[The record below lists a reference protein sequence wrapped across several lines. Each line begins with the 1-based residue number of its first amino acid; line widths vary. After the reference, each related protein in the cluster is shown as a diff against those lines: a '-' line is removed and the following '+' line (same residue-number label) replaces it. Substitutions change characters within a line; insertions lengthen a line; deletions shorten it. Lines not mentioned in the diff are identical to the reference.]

1 MKNIIV
7 LKRYLILIMGMLISL
22 SAMTYAQSTITDVKG
37 PGGYA
42 ITGFDR
48 EGARTVGGYLD
59 TEFIATEGSDTTF
72 RAHRFVLEASS
83 QVSDKIL
90 VNSEVEFEYGGN
102 SGSDGGGSNKGV
114 IKIEQAWVDY
124 QINDVITQRTGII
137 VIPFGRLNVLHDSDV
152 RDATQRPLYAKYIV
166 PSTWM
171 DTGAGIHGETSIAEI
186 DINYAGYVINGL
198 SGDITDDNG
207 IRNARPNYKTDNNG
221 DKAIV
226 GRIGVSPLLGLELGG
241 SIYNGKYS
249 DNAANGLLMVGG
261 DAYYKVGR
269 YEAIAE
275 AAIVNIDDN
284 GVAPQRMRGG
294 YLELR
299 AHVMQ
304 EFLRSAIP
312 SLRSPVITLFG
323 RVGYV
328 DTDRANKHV
337 TNRLMVGFN
346 FRPTESVA
354 YKFEYQ
360 VEDYDQVGNDSSIEA
375 FYASVAVGF

>member
-1 MKNIIV
+1 MKNVTVFRKYIIF
-7 LKRYLILIMGMLISL
+7 LIGLLMSSAAL
-22 SAMTYAQSTITDVKG
+22 SYAQSDITSPKG
-37 PGGYA
+37 SGGYS

-48 EGARTVGGYLD
+48 EGARTVGGYFD
-59 TEFIATEGSDTTF
+59 TEFIAEENKNTTF

-83 QVSDKIL
+83 QVSDKVL
-90 VNSEVEFEYGGN
+90 VSSEIEFEYGAN
-102 SGSDGGGSNKGV
+102 TANDGV

-124 QINDVITQRTGII
+124 QINELITQRTGII
-137 VIPFGRLNVLHDSDV
+137 VVPFGRVNVLHDSDV

-171 DTGAGIHGETSIAEI
+171 DTGAGIHGNASFGDI
-186 DINYAGYVINGL
+186 DINYQAYVINGL
-198 SGDITDDNG
+198 NEGIASANG
-207 IRNARPNYKTDNNG
+207 VRNARPSYKTDNNG

-226 GRIGVSPLLGLELGG
+226 GRVGVSPLLGLELGG

-249 DNAANGLLMVGG
+249 NSGTDGLLMVGG
-261 DAYYKVGR
+261 DAFYKMGR

-275 AAIVNIDDN
+275 AAIVNIDEK
-284 GVAPQRMRGG
+284 GSIPQRMRGG

-299 AHVMQ
+299 AHVLQ
-304 EFLRSAIP
+304 EQLRDWIP

-323 RVGYV
+323 RAGYV
-328 DTDRANKHV
+328 DTDRANEYV

-346 FRPTESVA
+346 FRPTETAA

-360 VEDYDQVGNDSSIEA
+360 VEDYKNPGNSGSQDA
-375 FYASVAVGF
+375 FIASVAVGF